1 MSRQYS
7 KRFFVRWHDQ
17 TWKLIWLVGKVCCL
31 PKVDKGFDIMS
42 PHLMNE
48 DFLIK
53 ILWNMI
59 NRLDDL
65 GCKVV
70 YSKYSKNTD
79 LQLYIKGQPYDPP
92 LWKTLVDITD
102 NLWSCM
108 VQRVENRQQVKFRL
122 NNWMPDGSS
131 LTDTPTIDMTFTM
144 KNTPTKTG
152 N

>member
-1 MSRQYS
+1 
-7 KRFFVRWHDQ
+7 
-17 TWKLIWLVGKVCCL
+17 
-31 PKVDKGFDIMS
+31 
-42 PHLMNE
+42 
-48 DFLIK
+48 
-53 ILWNMI
+53 MI
-59 NRLDDL
+59 NRLDDF

-144 KNTPTKTG
+144 KDTPTKTG